1 MNAAIVGR
9 TNGLFVDTVAAG
21 GRPLGWIGSIP
32 RGFGRSP
39 HGRLVI
45 VRLDLG
51 RRQTSP
57 PGGRFRRCPNVDQGR
72 RRRRAVI
79 IVMVAA
85 AASGA
90 PNAATSV
97 GVTIR

>member
-1 MNAAIVGR
+1 MNAAIVGGTDR
-9 TNGLFVDTVAAG
+9 LFVDIVAAG
-21 GRPLGWIGSIP
+21 DPLGWIGSIP

-57 PGGRFRRCPNVDQGR
+57 PGGRFGRCPNVDHGR
-72 RRRRAVI
+72 RRRRAVVV
-79 IVMVAA
+79 VMVAA

-97 GVTIR
+97 GIAIR